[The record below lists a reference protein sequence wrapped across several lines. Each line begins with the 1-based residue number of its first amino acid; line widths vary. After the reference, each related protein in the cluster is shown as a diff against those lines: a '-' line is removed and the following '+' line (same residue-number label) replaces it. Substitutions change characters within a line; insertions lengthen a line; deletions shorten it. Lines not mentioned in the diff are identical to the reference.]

1 MTHKTQMNARQNQID
16 YRFSISFEGIIAK
29 IDHVRV
35 EEILANV
42 VSNAIK
48 YPPSGGK
55 VFVETE
61 VKLSQSKDG
70 KNYELNVTVQDTGIG
85 MSSDFLPYIF
95 DNFSRER
102 TNYSQQI
109 QGTGL
114 GMGIKKNFW
123 ILWVEKS
130 E

>member
-1 MTHKTQMNARQNQID
+1 MIID
-16 YRFSISFEGIIAK
+16 SVSVLKKLLQK

-48 YPPSGGK
+48 YTPSGGK

-70 KNYELNVTVQDTGIG
+70 INYELNVTVQDTGIG

-102 TNYSQQI
+102 TNYSHQI

-114 GMGIKKNFW
+114 GMGITKNFW